1 MLETSQKQK
10 IQMKR
15 KFMLFAE
22 LDGTQNL
29 IFWQKVDKTRKL
41 SVMQNKIIQQNQ
53 TFNYDVNHPP

>member
-1 MLETSQKQK
+1 
-10 IQMKR
+10 MKR

>member
-1 MLETSQKQK
+1 
-10 IQMKR
+10 MKR

-22 LDGTQNL
+22 LDETQNL
-29 IFWQKVDKTRKL
+29 IFWQKVDQTRKL